1 MSSNEV
7 VEEEPSAPEEG
18 EAAPPVTFK
27 KRSRRGNQRSTAAAA
42 ATKESAF
49 DLENSEAAPEKEPE
63 KKLEQKA
70 DNDDDDD
77 DDDSVDWSTLDEFRA
92 LKQARRRQA
101 GKGIN
106 ILELN
111 HLDEASKGAGKKSDS
126 KASEKRE
133 GGLTDVRSLLAS
145 ELDLGNTFSLETNR
159 RDEDAELMKYVEEE
173 LAKRKQQQQAH
184 PSFDP
189 TNSQTVKPSPHQLS
203 SDELMLAVIPEHLI
217 AVAASSE
224 QAKEKTEEMLSSQM
238 LSGIPEIDLGVEER
252 IRNIEKT
259 DAARTKL
266 LQERLKVLKQQ
277 RAAGI
282 TGGATSAFNSSSSS
296 TDPMASLVPSNLA
309 SCFNRHNIAHQA
321 ANAVNHRFN
330 LNPND
335 LPQSAA
341 AIGDTTTGEVLE
353 HFRSNVEG
361 GGVNRRGGFRGHSKS
376 FQQHRKQEYEIE
388 PVVVLGDE
396 PQKIRLPKPM
406 ERGDKRQPGKD
417 KPQDDYIFEKFRK
430 QLRKH

>member
-7 VEEEPSAPEEG
+7 VEEKPSEAEEV
-18 EAAPPVTFK
+18 EAPPVTFK

-42 ATKESAF
+42 TATKESAS
-49 DLENSEAAPEKEPE
+49 DLENSEAVPEKEPE
-63 KKLEQKA
+63 KLEQKTN
-70 DNDDDDD
+70 NDDDDD

-184 PSFDP
+184 PSSDP

-282 TGGATSAFNSSSSS
+282 TGGTASAFNSSSS

-353 HFRSNVEG
+353 HFRSNVE

>member
-27 KRSRRGNQRSTAAAA
+27 KRSRRGNQRSTSAAA
-42 ATKESAF
+42 ATKESAS

-111 HLDEASKGAGKKSDS
+111 HLDEASKGAAK
-126 KASEKRE
+126 KRE

-173 LAKRKQQQQAH
+173 LAKRKQQQQQQQAH
-184 PSFDP
+184 PSSDP

-282 TGGATSAFNSSSSS
+282 TGGATSAFNSSSS

-353 HFRSNVEG
+353 HFRSN
-361 GGVNRRGGFRGHSKS
+361 
-376 FQQHRKQEYEIE
+376 HRKQEYEIE

-406 ERGDKRQPGKD
+406 ERG
-417 KPQDDYIFEKFRK
+417 
-430 QLRKH
+430 